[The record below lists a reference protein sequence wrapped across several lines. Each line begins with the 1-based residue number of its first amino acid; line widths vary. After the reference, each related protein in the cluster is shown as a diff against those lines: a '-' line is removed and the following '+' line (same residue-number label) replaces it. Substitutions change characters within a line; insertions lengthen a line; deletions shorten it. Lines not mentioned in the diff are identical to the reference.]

1 MTPIVSII
9 MGSTSDLPILKK
21 AADFLNQMEVP
32 FEMNALSAHRTPH
45 EVEAF
50 ATGAKA
56 RGIKIIIAAAGMA
69 AALPGVIAAMTPL
82 PVIGIPINSTLSGM
96 DALYSIVQM
105 PPGISVATVGI
116 NAGLNAAVSAVQ
128 ILALADPALAERFE
142 HYRASL
148 NEKIVKA
155 NEELKEV
162 KYEFKVDEL

>member
-1 MTPIVSII
+1 MKPIVSII

-21 AADFLNQMEVP
+21 AADFLNEMQVP
-32 FEMNALSAHRTPH
+32 FEMNALSAHRTPM

-50 ATGAKA
+50 ARGARD
-56 RGIKIIIAAAGMA
+56 RGIKVIIAAAGMA

-116 NAGLNAAVSAVQ
+116 NAGMNAAVTAVQ
-128 ILALADPALAERFE
+128 ILALSDEELAKRFDE
-142 HYRASL
+142 YRATLSG
-148 NEKIVKA
+148 KIVKA
-155 NEELKEV
+155 NAELKDV
-162 KYEFKVDEL
+162 KYDYKVG